1 VATRVLIAGGGV
13 AALEAALALRAFAED
28 RVSVELLAPEPWFWY
43 RPLAVAEP
51 FELGE
56 ARHFELSELATA
68 VGASFSLGAMTCV
81 DVAGRLVR
89 TAAGSAIP
97 YDVLIVACGARPAP
111 AVPGALTFR
120 GPADSDAIR
129 RLLAELVAG
138 QVGRLAFVAPRGAVW
153 SLPMYELALMTADYL
168 AQRELDGVDLTLV
181 TPEQEPLQL
190 FGRAGSE
197 AVQRLLKARG
207 IAVRAGSHP
216 VEFVNGALRL
226 VPRGTI
232 AADRVVALPRLTG
245 VPIDGLPRT
254 VDGFVSVDPH
264 GRVRGLAD
272 VFAVGDITSFPV
284 KQGGIATQQADAAA
298 ELIAANAGVDIRPR
312 PFRPVLRGLLL
323 TGRQPRYIRHD
334 LTGAGGVSS
343 ASPDPLW
350 WPPAKIVGRYLAPFL
365 ASVVGVEAP
374 SETLSA
380 PGAVRVDVELD
391 PDTASVQALKSE
403 EARSS

>member
-13 AALEAALALRAFAED
+13 AALEAALALRALAED

-68 VGASFSLGAMTCV
+68 AGASFSLGAMTRV
-81 DVAGRLVR
+81 DVVGRQVR
-89 TAAGSAIP
+89 TSSGSAIP
-97 YDVLIVACGARPAP
+97 YDILIVACGARPVP
-111 AVPGALTFR
+111 AVSGALTFR
-120 GPADSDAIR
+120 GPADGDAIR
-129 RLLAELVAG
+129 RLLAEVVAG
-138 QVGRLAFVAPRGAVW
+138 QVARLAFVVPRGEVW
-153 SLPMYELALMTADYL
+153 SLPIYELALMTADYV
-168 AQRELDGVDLTLV
+168 AQRELDDVDLALV

-207 IAVRAGSHP
+207 IAVRTGAYP

-226 VPRGTI
+226 VPGETI

-245 VPIDGLPRT
+245 VPIDGIPQT
-254 VDGFVSVDPH
+254 VEGFVSVDLH
-264 GRVRGLAD
+264 GRVRGIAD
-272 VFAVGDITSFPV
+272 VFAVGDVTSFPV

-298 ELIAANAGVDIRPR
+298 ELIAASAGADISPR

-323 TGRQPRYIRHD
+323 TGREPRYLRHD
-334 LTGAGGVSS
+334 VTGSGGVSS

-350 WPPAKIVGRYLAPFL
+350 WPPSKIVGRYLAPFL
-365 ASVVGVEAP
+365 AAVVGVEAP
-374 SETLSA
+374 PETLSA
-380 PGAVRVDVELD
+380 PGTVPVDVELD
-391 PDTASVQALKSE
+391 PDTASVHAPL
-403 EARSS
+403 RSG